1 MRKVSRVEKKMK
13 RRRMFFR
20 LLLLISLIFIMFV
33 LALNTDFFIIDNIKV
48 LGNNKISEDI
58 IISASSIN
66 FEENIFKISTRNGKK
81 NIENLSYIKEVEIK
95 RKFPKGIS
103 IEIIERKEIIQ
114 IKEISSYVLID
125 INGYILDIVDVQNE
139 KLPLFFGFNIENKKA
154 GDNVFDEIED
164 DEKKGFILESESI
177 KILHKMKEIDMV
189 DNNNVNIL
197 LNDGIPVAFG
207 TLDDVKYK
215 LNLLNEILIDIEKK
229 QIPCKMILMN
239 KGDNPIIV
247 LNED

>member
-139 KLPLFFGFNIENKKA
+139 KLPLLFGFNIESKKA
-154 GDNVFDEIED
+154 GDNVFFEIED

-177 KILHKMKEIDMV
+177 KILHKMKEIDLV
-189 DNNNVNIL
+189 DNNNINIL